1 MSSIWIMVGLGISVL
16 LSQIEAKTIQFN
28 TRVYK
33 STLGNWNFMA
43 SGGRRDPIAQHWK
56 LKQIAKCYWCNICW
70 DPAAISGACN
80 WRRMLMNGRG
90 LQGGT
95 QE

>member
-1 MSSIWIMVGLGISVL
+1 MGLGISVL

-56 LKQIAKCYWCNICW
+56 LKQIAKWNTSGVTSAGTLQLFLV
-70 DPAAISGACN
+70 PATGEGC
-80 WRRMLMNGRG
+80 
-90 LQGGT
+90 
-95 QE
+95 